1 MAGTKYTRKPK
12 KKVAKKD
19 QSITQ
24 RGVKKKSNLK
34 RALKNTAKG
43 IGKGAIAVAS
53 VSPWGTKAKALKVA
67 GKVYKVAKNKLKRR
81 AINKAMK
88 KGGRDGIIKSKL
100 PSPAFERRLRKG
112 LRKEAQK
119 EYGTVGGVK
128 WMKKSQKSGA
138 VTKRG
143 KAGAHPAIPFK
154 GPSNKRSYDRHLK
167 YDSALEKGGK
177 SLSNGIRREAIDT
190 IRHNPSSKMAAR
202 EIARRKDKVDTYKK
216 AKTMSKYTKK
226 IAPKAV
232 GLGIGAG
239 GVAAYNKKVPNKGK
253 KNGSF

>member
-1 MAGTKYTRKPK
+1 MARKPA

-24 RGVKKKSNLK
+24 RGVKKKSTLK
-34 RALKNTAKG
+34 TALKNTAKG

-53 VSPWGTKAKALKVA
+53 VSPVGTKAKALKIA

-88 KGGRDGIIKSKL
+88 NGGRDGIIKSKL

-128 WMKKSQKSGA
+128 WMKKSQKAGS
-138 VTKRG
+138 VPKRG
-143 KAGAHPAIPFK
+143 KSGGHPAIPFK

-167 YDSALEKGGK
+167 FDSALEKGGK

-202 EIARRKDKVDTYKK
+202 EIARRKDRVDTYKK
-216 AKTMSKYTKK
+216 AKTMSKYVKK

-239 GVAAYNKKVPNKGK
+239 GVAAYKKKVPNGRK